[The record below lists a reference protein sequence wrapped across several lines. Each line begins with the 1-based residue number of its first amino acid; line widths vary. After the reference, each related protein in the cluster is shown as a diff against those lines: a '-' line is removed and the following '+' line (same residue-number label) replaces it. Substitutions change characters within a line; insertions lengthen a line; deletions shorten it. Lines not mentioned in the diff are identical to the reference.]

1 MLRPSLGLNFARWHE
16 RAPVSFPLC
25 FPSCHLS
32 SYPCLSHLYWN
43 MQGAGA
49 QVVHQPP
56 AYSLEAN
63 VPEDSRHHHDLM
75 IFWYVVCAC
84 PSDLSQLAASS
95 KEGALASNLAMLSL
109 NVKETLSSA
118 ADALASIGSFFASAS
133 PSQPPEE
140 VSKLSQKKEL

>member
-1 MLRPSLGLNFARWHE
+1 MQQLGTRVLRPSLGLNFARWHE
-16 RAPVSFPLC
+16 RAPVSFPPC

-32 SYPCLSHLYWN
+32 SYPQVHKLCTSPLHTPLRRTCL
-43 MQGAGA
+43 
-49 QVVHQPP
+49 
-56 AYSLEAN
+56 
-63 VPEDSRHHHDLM
+63 RHHHDLM

-118 ADALASIGSFFASAS
+118 ADALASIGSFFVSAS